1 MIQLFFIK
9 KINRTHARKTSFCF
23 SELMRVNFLILLYK
37 LIESNKIK
45 NLKHFFFLYE
55 KQIISFKLTKLIHS
69 IIIYVIYVI
78 TSFTDEIKYQR
89 DPIKQKI
96 KF

>member
-1 MIQLFFIK
+1 MIQLFLIK

-45 NLKHFFFLYE
+45 NLKHFFFIREIDY
-55 KQIISFKLTKLIHS
+55 KFQVDKIDSFYYNICN
-69 IIIYVIYVI
+69 I